1 MILVSKKNYAKNK
14 DIEGRKWVGKGDAIL
29 VQNFPFLNIK
39 NLKFIISGKFNC
51 QKWILSK
58 LKVQDCIYVK
68 IECKWIWFFFKRR
81 K

>member
-39 NLKFIISGKFNC
+39 ILKLIIF
-51 QKWILSK
+51 QEILIAK
-58 LKVQDCIYVK
+58 N
-68 IECKWIWFFFKRR
+68 EF
-81 K
+81 